1 MKAQF
6 ANTPCRP
13 DGSPLLIRVSMVM
26 KISPMAGKPAMPV
39 MLVDVPKL
47 VTAYYT
53 NVPDFSVKGQRV
65 VFGTSGHRGS
75 AFETTFNQWFES
87 HDYQRG
93 RRPHLPIYDG
103 GLGRTDSHGPF
114 LGLCDAAIDRDER
127 SLRPLLRMRH
137 RS

>member
-1 MKAQF
+1 
-6 ANTPCRP
+6 
-13 DGSPLLIRVSMVM
+13 MVM
-26 KISPMAGKPAMPV
+26 KVSPMAGKPAMPV

-65 VFGTSGHRGS
+65 MFGTSGHRGS

-87 HDYQRG
+87 HGYQRG
-93 RRPHLPIYDG
+93 RRPHLPIYDRR
-103 GLGRTDSHGPF
+103 LGRTNSHGPF

-127 SLRPLLRMRH
+127 SLRPLLRLRH